1 MYDDWQD
8 NLALDNQSLE
18 QAGLLSEIGEETEF
32 AQALGAEQEVLA
44 DTQSSEWPEPPTD
57 TEAEPSADG
66 IIADNADTADNVD
79 AAANADIGQ
88 TAEIDD
94 AAAAKQNMELDR
106 QGLSDLL
113 RQAAKAADDAKR
125 VNAAG
130 QLLRPILQEMTEK
143 RLDNELEQAFNQ
155 HQQAW
160 PELASM
166 AERKLLL
173 RQMVEIAH
181 EFGDPSLWRKSPS
194 RMMQLASQARYG
206 APPAIKQ
213 AALDAALAAGRAEGL
228 TAASANKL
236 GLDASSGHGRGA
248 ALQLSAEEQIAADI
262 AQVVKN
268 DWQ

>member
-44 DTQSSEWPEPPTD
+44 DTQDSEWPDPQ
-57 TEAEPSADG
+57 
-66 IIADNADTADNVD
+66 DNAVAESTETAEAAETADNTD
-79 AAANADIGQ
+79 NATDNVSEQ
-88 TAEIDD
+88 ETT
-94 AAAAKQNMELDR
+94 LDR
-106 QGLSDLL
+106 QGLTDLL

-143 RLDNELEQAFNQ
+143 RLDNELEKAFNQ

-181 EFGDPSLWRKSPS
+181 EFGDPGLWRKSPS

-206 APPAIKQ
+206 SPPAIKQ
-213 AALDAALAAGRAEGL
+213 AALDAAVAAGRAEGL
-228 TAASANKL
+228 SAASVNKL
-236 GLDASSGHGRGA
+236 GLAANAGHGRGA